1 MRIEGNHEIVELVPG
16 GRSARPDRAPDLAP
30 FPPYESYERP
40 AWLRRG
46 REAIS
51 HSRAA
56 VLHSRLIRPA
66 ADAVAGA
73 VARVPQRAKVVLA
86 LLALAAAGFTAL
98 GVAGSLALRD
108 YVMGRADA
116 QVRETSADIGSGPSW
131 MLTPGFP
138 RSGDP
143 ERRFFYY
150 TRPLPE
156 GVAAQVRT
164 GEGEFVREFGVTAW
178 TGGAGPLLPADLAK
192 RLGHPFTVSAR
203 ATKDR
208 WRVLATMPVD
218 GATLIVATNVT
229 AADAAIG
236 RLNETLFV
244 AGGVALAVMVFVA
257 LRAIRSG
264 TPQLTEIE
272 RTVEAAVAG
281 DLSRRV
287 PVPARGGEPGQ
298 VADAVNTLIEQIG
311 AARRAEERALRR
323 VDEAGRAVR
332 LPLSVIQGFASYYR
346 DSGQNTHDSV
356 RMARLVDRVGDEAAR
371 IGGVLDD
378 LVADLANIGA
388 ANGSSNGTNGTANG
402 SAGGTNGTA
411 NGTANGSPN
420 GHTNGHHYVG
430 IDGTKAAGRQG

>member
-16 GRSARPDRAPDLAP
+16 GRSADRDRTLDLGS
-30 FPPYESYERP
+30 FPPDQRTASTA
-40 AWLRRG
+40 AWSRRAREAVLRG
-46 REAIS
+46 RDVILR
-51 HSRAA
+51 SRA
-56 VLHSRLIRPA
+56 VRPA
-66 ADAVAGA
+66 ADAVAAA

-86 LLALAAAGFTAL
+86 LLAIAAAGFTAL
-98 GVAGSLALRD
+98 GVIGSLALRD
-108 YVMGRADA
+108 YVTDRADA
-116 QVRETSADIGSGPSW
+116 QVRETSADIGAGPSW

-164 GEGEFVREFGVTAW
+164 GEDQFVREFGVTAW

-192 RLGHPFTVSAR
+192 RLGHPFTVPAR
-203 ATKDR
+203 ATNDR

-218 GATLIVATNVT
+218 GATLIVAAKVT
-229 AADAAIG
+229 SADAAIK
-236 RLNETLFV
+236 RLTQTVLV
-244 AGGVALAVMVFVA
+244 AGGLAFAAMALVGF
-257 LRAIRSG
+257 RAIRSG

-287 PVPARGGEPGQ
+287 PVPAKPHAKDSEPSQ
-298 VADAVNTLIEQIG
+298 VAHAVNTLIEQIG
-311 AARRAEERALRR
+311 DARRAEERALRR

-346 DSGQNTHDSV
+346 DSGRNGHDSA
-356 RMARLVDRVGDEAAR
+356 RMAKLVDRVGDEAAR
-371 IGGVLDD
+371 IGVVLED
-378 LVADLANIGA
+378 LVADLANAGHA
-388 ANGSSNGTNGTANG
+388 NEHPNSHANGDANG
-402 SAGGTNGTA
+402 HPNGHA
-411 NGTANGSPN
+411 N
-420 GHTNGHHYVG
+420 GHTNGHTARVTPAQG
-430 IDGTKAAGRQG
+430 GRA